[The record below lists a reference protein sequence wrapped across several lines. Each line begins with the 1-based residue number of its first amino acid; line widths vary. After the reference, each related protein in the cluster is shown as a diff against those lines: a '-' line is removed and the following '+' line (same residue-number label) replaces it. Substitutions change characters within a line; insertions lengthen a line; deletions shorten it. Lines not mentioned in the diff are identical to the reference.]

1 MSKNFQT
8 ILEQIRHLSRREQLA
23 LIASIAQLIGE
34 DEPDHFP
41 DYVIEENRRR
51 LATFDAGETKG
62 IPYRDA
68 MNYVREQINARR
80 G

>member
-1 MSKNFQT
+1 MSKNFQN
-8 ILEQIRHLSRREQLA
+8 ILEQIRRLPRREQLA
-23 LIASIAQLIGE
+23 LIASIAQLISE
-34 DEPDHFP
+34 DEADHFP
-41 DYVIEENRRR
+41 DHVIEENRRR

>member
-23 LIASIAQLIGE
+23 LIAYIAKLINE
-34 DEPDHFP
+34 DEPDH
-41 DYVIEENRRR
+41 VIEENRRR
-51 LATFDAGETKG
+51 LAAFDAEETKG
-62 IPYRDA
+62 IHYQDA